1 MALAA
6 KPKPK
11 KLKNGGRMTAAQQ
24 KLVEDNLAVVDRCAK
39 FAAHYLPNFVEIEE
53 IIAAGRFGLCQAAY
67 RFNPKLHANFSVYAI
82 KRIRGAIIDA
92 FQGPRYPRR
101 YVAMPDHWDES
112 AIPYDANNEITTR
125 LPEALIDRHSVLAD
139 VIEEQQCV
147 VVSIAAGRAEATLD
161 AAQATVLALHIRGYS
176 LAKIGKLQGCSRTAA
191 HGILAAAKAQMRDA
205 LIAEL
210 GDEGGEAAA

>member
-1 MALAA
+1 MASNV
-6 KPKPK
+6 KPKK

-67 RFNPKLHANFSVYAI
+67 RFNPKLHANFTVYAL

-101 YVAMPDHWDES
+101 YVAMPEHWDES
-112 AIPYDANNEITTR
+112 ATPYDSSSGNEVTTR
-125 LPEALIDRHSVLAD
+125 LPEALIDRHSVLDDA
-139 VIEEQQCV
+139 IEEQQCV

-161 AAQATVLALHIRGYS
+161 PAQAAVLALHIQGLS
-176 LAKIGKLQGCSRTAA
+176 LAKIGQRQGCSRTAA
-191 HGILAAAKAQMRDA
+191 HGILAAAKARMRAA
-205 LIAEL
+205 LLAEL
-210 GDEGGEAAA
+210 GGDEEAA